1 MTMPTVPHASPNVA
15 SMLAALR
22 GDASTL
28 DLPILEPADVQAAPN
43 ETLPDETL
51 DLSVLGL
58 FELILKRPDT
68 LNRVIRDPRC
78 QPILLPRFLAIS
90 LAGFVFFGVAL
101 ALIFSAAHA
110 WPTLTPIAEWL
121 RERKPLAGAS
131 GLIENNLA
139 GASGLSEPVRLVR
152 FESVATGTA
161 RWWDGSAIKLT
172 AAYAFGLIA
181 TTGVCLP
188 SLYFYGLLAG
198 VRMTWLDVAVQ
209 ALKSKATSAVALV
222 GILPIYAALGMG
234 IVIFDAP
241 ESLRLGAYWLGLIL
255 PFIAGLW
262 GTAAIY
268 RSFATLCDTLPPDRR
283 YQRTC
288 FLRRLVAAWAACY
301 TAVAPV
307 MIFTLWEHLAR

>member
-28 DLPILEPADVQAAPN
+28 DLPILEPAEAEAAADK
-43 ETLPDETL
+43 TIPDEPL

-58 FELILKRPDT
+58 FELILKRRDT
-68 LNRVIRDPRC
+68 LNRIIRDPRW

-90 LAGFVFFGVAL
+90 LAGFVFFGVAM

-121 RERKPLAGAS
+121 RERKP
-131 GLIENNLA
+131 LA

-241 ESLRLGAYWLGLIL
+241 ESLRLGAYWLGLSL

-262 GTAAIY
+262 GTAALY
-268 RSFATLCDTLPPDRR
+268 RSFSTLCDTLPPDRR

-288 FLRRLVAAWAACY
+288 FLRRLVASWAACY